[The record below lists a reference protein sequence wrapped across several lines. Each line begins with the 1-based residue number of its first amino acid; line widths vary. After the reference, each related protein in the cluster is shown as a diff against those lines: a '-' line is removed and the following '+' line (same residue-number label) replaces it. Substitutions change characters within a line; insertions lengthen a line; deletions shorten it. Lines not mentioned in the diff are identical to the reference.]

1 MFRNVNL
8 SRRKQYG
15 APLMY
20 TIGSSRSV
28 IHSIRFASGCALR
41 TRSTTS
47 SIASS
52 DGWPSAYMF
61 VFGMLRKLIAPRT
74 PLGTL
79 CDALNHR
86 SDLRSVLTL

>member
-8 SRRKQYG
+8 SLRKQYG

-52 DGWPSAYMF
+52 VGWPSAYMF
-61 VFGMLRKLIAPRT
+61 VFGILRKLIAPRT
-74 PLGTL
+74 P
-79 CDALNHR
+79 
-86 SDLRSVLTL
+86 